1 MRTFAVAAL
10 VVLASLSASAQQ
22 GPLQDPLLD
31 RLVGTW
37 VLEGTIAGSQTMH
50 DIQADWIL
58 AHGYVRLHEVSR
70 ERDASGRPAYEA
82 MVLIGW
88 DQASDQYACMW
99 LDSTGSNGLKGEAI
113 GHAKRAGDELPFLF
127 EDSDGSLFHTT
138 FAYDRGADAW
148 RWIMDGEQDGRRQPF
163 ARVTLTRK
171 EGP

>member
-1 MRTFAVAAL
+1 MKTAAVAAL
-10 VVLASLSASAQQ
+10 MVVASLSASAQQ

-37 VLEGTIAGSQTMH
+37 VLEGTIAGSQTTH
-50 DIQADWIL
+50 DIQADWVL

-82 MVLIGW
+82 IVLVGW
-88 DQASDQYACMW
+88 DQASGQYACMW

-113 GHAKRAGDELPFLF
+113 GHATRAGDELPFLF
-127 EDSDGSLFHTT
+127 KDGDGSLFHTT
-138 FAYDRGADAW
+138 FAYDRGADSW
-148 RWIMDGEQDGRRQPF
+148 RWIMDGEQGGKLVPF

-171 EGP
+171 